1 MVKSIRSRLQLWY
14 ALVLLVVIGG
24 FAGLLYQQVRTYR
37 LGQIDER
44 LASAAQYLEATLRGL
59 PPHELDG
66 VPPPE
71 GRRPPDGP
79 GLRGPRPRPGGPLAP
94 PPPRDLVRPDDFD
107 GPGPPASERPSA
119 RSEWS
124 AAAHARRSFAG
135 RDRSARL
142 AAGRARTTRRT
153 IGPISSSGE
162 RPATCWPN
170 PVTVMTSSVSSRP
183 KSLRVSC
190 RLLRWQP
197 GRSPRGD
204 SGRAAPHGDPGRQ
217 AGRSHAGRVRAR
229 LPGRCW
235 RGPGGAGDW
244 HGRRLGDHSRHHPA
258 GRRHLATA
266 AAISGANL
274 SHRIDTARSTASWS
288 VWPRC

>member
-1 MVKSIRSRLQLWY
+1 MVKSIRSRLLVWY

-24 FAGLLYQQVRTYR
+24 FAGVLYQQVRTYR

-79 GLRGPRPRPGGPLAP
+79 GPRGPRPRPGGPLAP
-94 PPPRDLVRPDDFD
+94 PPPRDLRPPRDDFD
-107 GPGPPASERPSA
+107 GPGPPPRPIGPPLDRMVRRRARQATVCGPRSICRTRCWSA
-119 RSEWS
+119 RM
-124 AAAHARRSFAG
+124 
-135 RDRSARL
+135 
-142 AAGRARTTRRT
+142 TRRT

-170 PVTVMTSSVSSRP
+170 PVIVMTSSVSSRP

-190 RLLRWQP
+190 PSFVGNREVAARRFWP
-197 GRSPRGD
+197 GL
-204 SGRAAPHGDPGRQ
+204 AAR
-217 AGRSHAGRVRAR
+217 
-229 LPGRCW
+229 
-235 RGPGGAGDW
+235 
-244 HGRRLGDHSRHHPA
+244 
-258 GRRHLATA
+258 
-266 AAISGANL
+266 
-274 SHRIDTARSTASWS
+274 
-288 VWPRC
+288 

>member
-1 MVKSIRSRLQLWY
+1 MVKSIRSRLLVWY

-79 GLRGPRPRPGGPLAP
+79 GLRGPRPRPAARWLRRHHAIFVRRATISTAQVRRVRTPLI
-94 PPPRDLVRPDDFD
+94 
-107 GPGPPASERPSA
+107 

-142 AAGRARTTRRT
+142 AAG
-153 IGPISSSGE
+153 
-162 RPATCWPN
+162 
-170 PVTVMTSSVSSRP
+170 V
-183 KSLRVSC
+183 
-190 RLLRWQP
+190 P
-197 GRSPRGD
+197 G
-204 SGRAAPHGDPGRQ
+204 
-217 AGRSHAGRVRAR
+217 
-229 LPGRCW
+229 
-235 RGPGGAGDW
+235 
-244 HGRRLGDHSRHHPA
+244 
-258 GRRHLATA
+258 
-266 AAISGANL
+266 
-274 SHRIDTARSTASWS
+274 
-288 VWPRC
+288 